1 MLLFLI
7 LIIILI
13 LLIILIFKYNS
24 LDRLNTKNFNYALK
38 LRCNGIHT
46 FFMKEKIDVI
56 LTDKDNKILKI
67 YYALKLYK
75 ENCQLKKRIK
85 K

>member
-13 LLIILIFKYNS
+13 FLIILIFKYNS

-38 LRCNGIHT
+38 LY
-46 FFMKEKIDVI
+46 E
-56 LTDKDNKILKI
+56 
-67 YYALKLYK
+67 